1 VKKPRRSPLAAPA
14 TGKTALAQDDQNESW
29 RVRFS
34 PRILSEDLPEIG
46 HAAYEQAKKAIRK
59 KLPKAPLEY
68 GAPLHAPLH
77 GLYKLSVGHVR
88 VAYHIEDASH
98 EVWVLMIGDRKAIWN
113 SHQGSILDRLDEQR
127 QHVAPPAPPPGPQRR
142 PSR

>member
-1 VKKPRRSPLAAPA
+1 MKKPRRSPLAAPS
-14 TGKTALAQDDQNESW
+14 TGKAVLAQDDQNESW
-29 RVRFS
+29 RLRFS

-88 VAYHIEDASH
+88 VAYHIEDTSH

-113 SHQGSILDRLDEQR
+113 SYQGSILDRLDEQR
-127 QHVAPPAPPPGPQRR
+127 QHVAPPASPPGPQRR

>member
-1 VKKPRRSPLAAPA
+1 MKKPRRSPLAAPS
-14 TGKTALAQDDQNESW
+14 TGKAALAQDDQNESW
-29 RVRFS
+29 RLRFS

-88 VAYHIEDASH
+88 VAYHIEDTSH

-113 SHQGSILDRLDEQR
+113 SYQGSILDRLDEQR
-127 QHVAPPAPPPGPQRR
+127 QHVAPPASPPGPQRR

>member
-1 VKKPRRSPLAAPA
+1 MAVKKPRRSP
-14 TGKTALAQDDQNESW
+14 GDQDASW
-29 RVRFS
+29 RLRFS

-46 HAAYEQAKKAIRK
+46 HAAYERAKHVILK
-59 KLPKAPLEY
+59 KLPKAPLAY

-88 VAYHIEDASH
+88 VAYHIEDAAH

-113 SHQGSILDRLDEQR
+113 SQQGSILDRLTEQR
-127 QHVAPPAPPPGPQRR
+127 QHVAPPAPPSGPQRR
-142 PSR
+142 PAR

>member
-1 VKKPRRSPLAAPA
+1 MKKPRRSPPA
-14 TGKTALAQDDQNESW
+14 EPSTGKAALAHGDQDESW
-29 RVRFS
+29 RLRFS

-46 HAAYEQAKKAIRK
+46 HAAYEQAKKAILK

-88 VAYHIEDASH
+88 VAYHIEDAAH
-98 EVWVLMIGDRKAIWN
+98 QVWVLMIGDRKAIWN
-113 SHQGSILDRLDEQR
+113 SHQGSVLDRLAEQR
-127 QHVAPPAPPPGPQRR
+127 QHVALPAPPPGPQRR
-142 PSR
+142 RSR

>member
-1 VKKPRRSPLAAPA
+1 MKKPRRSPLAAPS
-14 TGKTALAQDDQNESW
+14 TGKAALAQDDQNESW
-29 RVRFS
+29 RLRFS

-77 GLYKLSVGHVR
+77 GLYKLSVGHVC
-88 VAYHIEDASH
+88 VAYHIEDTSH

-127 QHVAPPAPPPGPQRR
+127 QHVAPPASPPGPQRR

>member
-1 VKKPRRSPLAAPA
+1 MKKPRRSPLAAPS
-14 TGKTALAQDDQNESW
+14 TGKAALAQDDQNESW
-29 RVRFS
+29 RLRFS

-46 HAAYEQAKKAIRK
+46 HAAYE
-59 KLPKAPLEY
+59 
-68 GAPLHAPLH
+68 H

-88 VAYHIEDASH
+88 VAYHIEDTSH

>member
-1 VKKPRRSPLAAPA
+1 MKKPRRSPPAEPSTSKAA
-14 TGKTALAQDDQNESW
+14 LEQIDQNASW
-29 RVRFS
+29 CLRFS

-46 HAAYEQAKKAIRK
+46 HAAFEQAKQAILK

-68 GAPLHAPLH
+68 GAPLHASLH

-88 VAYHIEDASH
+88 VAYHIEDSVH

-113 SHQGSILDRLDEQR
+113 SHQGSILDRLAEQR
-127 QHVAPPAPPPGPQRR
+127 RHATPPASPPGPQRR
-142 PSR
+142 RSR

>member
-1 VKKPRRSPLAAPA
+1 MKKPRRSPLAAPS
-14 TGKTALAQDDQNESW
+14 TGKAALAQDDQNESW
-29 RVRFS
+29 RLRFS

-59 KLPKAPLEY
+59 KLPKAPLGY

-77 GLYKLSVGHVR
+77 GLYQLSVGHVR
-88 VAYHIEDASH
+88 VAYHLEDTSH
-98 EVWVLMIGDRKAIWN
+98 EVWVLMIGDRKALWN

>member
-1 VKKPRRSPLAAPA
+1 MKKPRRSPPA
-14 TGKTALAQDDQNESW
+14 KQAALAQGDQDESW
-29 RVRFS
+29 RLRFS

-46 HAAYEQAKKAIRK
+46 HAAYEQAKKAIPK
-59 KLPKAPLEY
+59 KLSKAPLEY

-88 VAYHIEDASH
+88 VAYHVEDASH

-113 SHQGSILDRLDEQR
+113 THQGSILDRLAEQR
-127 QHVAPPAPPPGPQRR
+127 EHVAPPASPSGPQRR

>member
-1 VKKPRRSPLAAPA
+1 MKKPRRSPLAAPS
-14 TGKTALAQDDQNESW
+14 TGKAALAQDDQNESW
-29 RVRFS
+29 RLLFS

-88 VAYHIEDASH
+88 VAFHIEDTSH

-113 SHQGSILDRLDEQR
+113 SQQGSILDRLDEQR

>member
-1 VKKPRRSPLAAPA
+1 MKKPRRSPLAAPA
-14 TGKTALAQDDQNESW
+14 SGKTALAQDDQNESW

-59 KLPKAPLEY
+59 KLPMAPLEY

-88 VAYHIEDASH
+88 VAYHIEDVSH
-98 EVWVLMIGDRKAIWN
+98 EVWVLMIGHRKTIWN
-113 SHQGSILDRLDEQR
+113 SRQGSIRDRLDEER
-127 QHVAPPAPPPGPQRR
+127 QHVAPPAPPPGPPRR